1 MPYKRKHKKK
11 RKDFLNEMKEHV
23 KSQEKIYKMAKST
36 LPTIEKINF
45 IRLENPYITKEQ
57 ICELLGIKKR
67 MYYRHL
73 KKLKKRG
80 TLF

>member
-1 MPYKRKHKKK
+1 
-11 RKDFLNEMKEHV
+11 MKEHV

-45 IRLENPYITKEQ
+45 IRLESPYITKEQ
-57 ICELLGIKKR
+57 ICELLDIKAS

-73 KKLKKRG
+73 RKLKQRG
-80 TLF
+80 TLFSA

>member
-1 MPYKRKHKKK
+1 
-11 RKDFLNEMKEHV
+11 MKEHV

-67 MYYRHL
+67 MYYRDL
-73 KKLKKRG
+73 KNPKKRD
-80 TLF
+80 TLFSA

>member
-1 MPYKRKHKKK
+1 
-11 RKDFLNEMKEHV
+11 MKEHV

-45 IRLENPYITKEQ
+45 IRLENLYITKEQ

-67 MYYRHL
+67 MYL
-73 KKLKKRG
+73 DI
-80 TLF
+80 